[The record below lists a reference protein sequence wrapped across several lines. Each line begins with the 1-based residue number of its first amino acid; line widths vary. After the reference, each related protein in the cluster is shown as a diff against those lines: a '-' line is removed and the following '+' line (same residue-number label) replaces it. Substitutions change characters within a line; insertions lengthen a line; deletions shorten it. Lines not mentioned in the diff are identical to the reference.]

1 MKRTYSKIGLSLA
14 ATLLAVSVSHASVVI
29 SAASVT
35 PGLIT
40 TAKLADGAVT
50 TPKINQDAVIEVKIL
65 DLNVTERK
73 LADSAVTSS
82 KLHAE
87 ALSPITLDKANGRV
101 GIGTDN
107 PSTILRIESLDTNNS
122 IFRNG
127 SSVNF
132 YDQWRENAT
141 GIFSFKGSQPGFT
154 GYLFLSDDAAPLFSI
169 VDIGSVGI
177 GTAAPGSTS
186 TLHIAGGA
194 NNVGN
199 VSITGKLQTSN
210 ETLLAR
216 DGGSVGIGTA
226 SPDSVLHISGIVP
239 GTIGS
244 HPAGQLIIQNS
255 IDDVNSSVVIAG
267 YESDGSGNPDQQ
279 LWYFGSS
286 SGSNENITILNRR
299 NADLTLGTNNST
311 RLTIV
316 AGGDVGIGEAAPAA
330 RLEIKPQEATLF
342 TLQSSSQNG
351 TAIFTV
357 DREGNLE
364 LNSRPITA
372 GTIISTTSG
381 SGFAHEMSGTY
392 VVVLSTGVTV
402 TAEPFFFCCQMT
414 TTGGAGSETFFA
426 QLRYDSTDIGPE
438 WKRDTSST
446 DSGSLRAIS
455 GAQTLAA
462 GHYQFKLQMK
472 AATGG
477 STDIAGPAVCTIFQN

>member
-101 GIGTDN
+101 GIG
-107 PSTILRIESLDTNNS
+107 
-122 IFRNG
+122 
-127 SSVNF
+127 
-132 YDQWRENAT
+132 
-141 GIFSFKGSQPGFT
+141 
-154 GYLFLSDDAAPLFSI
+154 
-169 VDIGSVGI
+169 
-177 GTAAPGSTS
+177 
-186 TLHIAGGA
+186 
-194 NNVGN
+194 
-199 VSITGKLQTSN
+199 
-210 ETLLAR
+210 
-216 DGGSVGIGTA
+216 
-226 SPDSVLHISGIVP
+226 
-239 GTIGS
+239 
-244 HPAGQLIIQNS
+244 
-255 IDDVNSSVVIAG
+255 
-267 YESDGSGNPDQQ
+267 
-279 LWYFGSS
+279 
-286 SGSNENITILNRR
+286 
-299 NADLTLGTNNST
+299 
-311 RLTIV
+311 
-316 AGGDVGIGEAAPAA
+316 EAAPAA

-372 GTIISTTSG
+372 GIIISTTSG